1 MISQIML
8 TKYSNTIFGILAAI
22 VTSLIIMSNQAAN
35 VLAQSSIAEPQ
46 LAKDSIVLFLEGK
59 TIPAGDF
66 IPIYSTVHYVI
77 IPGHAT
83 IIVHILAKL
92 PCDADSKSPIQM
104 LVGHIPIIKV
114 IQPNLV
120 PELST
125 TGMCLYNLDL
135 GSKPGVANSQII
147 TDVVLKN
154 PTDKAITFPPS
165 STVILSVN
173 EVRPAR

>member
-1 MISQIML
+1 MVTQYDS
-8 TKYSNTIFGILAAI
+8 TVFGILAAI
-22 VTSLIIMSNQAAN
+22 VTSLVIMSNQATN
-35 VLAQSSIAEPQ
+35 VLAQSSIVEPQ
-46 LAKDSIVLFLEGK
+46 IAKDSIVLFLEGK

-66 IPIYSTVHYVI
+66 IPIYSTAHYVI

-120 PELST
+120 SELST
-125 TGMCLYNLDL
+125 PGMCLYNLDL